1 LGLRLSSALE
11 VLRRRKNQNAAE
23 AAAEMGAEMLFVSG
37 E

>member
-1 LGLRLSSALE
+1 MGLPLSSALE

-23 AAAEMGAEMLFVSG
+23 AATEMGAEMLLVPG